1 MKPSTATTERA
12 PHPILG
18 MLGRGL
24 EATVNRVLSLDPET
38 LDALR
43 ALDDRSITIAFKGS
57 ALAMRIAVDSGQ
69 LRVGPAFAGDS
80 QLRVSATPGSLLAM
94 AAARLRGDADAA
106 LPPGQVEISGD
117 ADLARRIERLAS
129 RFEPDFDEAF
139 ARAFGDVI
147 GFQLARGF
155 RGALAGVRK
164 STSRLLRTSF
174 EYLVEESRDLV
185 ARPELEQFFDEV
197 DALRERADRLA
208 ARVRR
213 IDPAARA

>member
-1 MKPSTATTERA
+1 MNPSTATTERA
-12 PHPILG
+12 PNPILG

-24 EATVNRVLSLDPET
+24 EATLNRVLSLDPET

-106 LPPGQVEISGD
+106 LPPGQVM
-117 ADLARRIERLAS
+117 
-129 RFEPDFDEAF
+129 
-139 ARAFGDVI
+139 
-147 GFQLARGF
+147 
-155 RGALAGVRK
+155 
-164 STSRLLRTSF
+164 
-174 EYLVEESRDLV
+174 
-185 ARPELEQFFDEV
+185 
-197 DALRERADRLA
+197 
-208 ARVRR
+208 
-213 IDPAARA
+213 